1 MEENY
6 YELLGVSREATLEEI
21 KKAYRKQA
29 MKYHPDRNPGDK
41 TAEEMMKKVNVAF
54 EVLSDPDKR
63 KSYDRDIEH
72 KQSNDNYSY
81 YSYYSYNSEQRTG
94 YEREPKSKYKDLEWY
109 IKFWNTHTTKNTSR
123 KKATTNEE
131 KIYEILEKIKKSYA
145 NSREFERNCTYKS
158 RRNFVNDELF
168 YGTELFDNCKNFE
181 EYLSKLFTKETLYR
195 LGVHGVVEAMY
206 IAVKLKKLRTDDLT
220 TYIMRNRR
228 TFAGILLAMYLL
240 FGLPGNTK
248 ENVEQPVSNPTTQ
261 ETTEETVK
269 TSLTEDYTLYRIH
282 TVEAGDSLS
291 ILSSESNTTIKY
303 LKQINELTSDNIYI
317 GQKLIIPYVVDKE
330 ELKYYTTS
338 VELTDETLE
347 DIAEKYNTDLKT
359 LYSLNVEAFYFDG
372 DGYILLTD
380 TILVPTFP
388 TLSEVDELKKADSY
402 RKVNQ

>member
-1 MEENY
+1 
-6 YELLGVSREATLEEI
+6 
-21 KKAYRKQA
+21 
-29 MKYHPDRNPGDK
+29 
-41 TAEEMMKKVNVAF
+41 
-54 EVLSDPDKR
+54 
-63 KSYDRDIEH
+63 
-72 KQSNDNYSY
+72 
-81 YSYYSYNSEQRTG
+81 
-94 YEREPKSKYKDLEWY
+94 
-109 IKFWNTHTTKNTSR
+109 
-123 KKATTNEE
+123 
-131 KIYEILEKIKKSYA
+131 
-145 NSREFERNCTYKS
+145 
-158 RRNFVNDELF
+158 
-168 YGTELFDNCKNFE
+168 
-181 EYLSKLFTKETLYR
+181 
-195 LGVHGVVEAMY
+195 
-206 IAVKLKKLRTDDLT
+206 
-220 TYIMRNRR
+220 MRNRR

-359 LYSLNVEAFYFDG
+359 LYALNVEAFYFDG

-388 TLSEVDELKKADSY
+388 TSSEVDELKKADSY